1 VHAFVL
7 DAWIASNVVLDSRVE
22 LLHLGAND
30 PALLLALLDQHERWQ
45 ILHSELLYNI
55 LRQLITIRTAP
66 KCEMIHRWVN
76 QWAVIYTLNLSKS
89 SRQNTASSFL
99 ATPILKYG
107 RSMTLLA
114 WFQSAQNIST
124 TFQREERKREINL
137 YKLEL
142 QKCIP

>member
-1 VHAFVL
+1 MNEVVVHPGYVYAFVL

-76 QWAVIYTLNLSKS
+76 QWAVIYT
-89 SRQNTASSFL
+89 
-99 ATPILKYG
+99 
-107 RSMTLLA
+107 
-114 WFQSAQNIST
+114 
-124 TFQREERKREINL
+124 
-137 YKLEL
+137 
-142 QKCIP
+142 